1 MRVAEYKSIGGCTQG
16 SKVAKVWP
24 TKCCCEH
31 THVYRRNHPGIEI
44 VTELRR
50 PTNCC
55 CEHTHVCCRVRHL
68 RVAPMDQVR
77 PTNCCCE
84 LAHVR
89 CKNKSNQGCTSESK
103 CFKRVRSTR
112 CCCKHTHV
120 CCRILKLRVSHKG
133 QRLQRIARPPAAA
146 GTHMCVAEQTNA
158 ELHRGSR
165 FTKVWPTICCWGHT
179 HVCCRTGEIRVAPK
193 GQRLQRF
200 GRAVVVVSTHTHVC
214 HCAQHSRVTNVSPT
228 KRCREHT
235 HTCVCCR
242 NQGCTQGPKFY
253 QGVADQL
260 LLRAYTRVLQNA
272 SLESCTQR
280 SSSPDQLLLRACT
293 CVFQNKSNQGAA
305 NGRNVTR
312 SQGFSRKGTAASIRM
327 CAAE

>member
-200 GRAVVVVSTHTHVC
+200 GRAVVAVSTHTHI
-214 HCAQHSRVTNVSPT
+214 
-228 KRCREHT
+228 
-235 HTCVCCR
+235 CVCER
-242 NQGCTQGPKFY
+242 PKVKGY
-253 QGVADQL
+253 KGLADQL
-260 LLRAYTRVLQNA
+260 Q
-272 SLESCTQR
+272 
-280 SSSPDQLLLRACT
+280 LRAC
-293 CVFQNKSNQGAA
+293 KL
-305 NGRNVTR
+305 
-312 SQGFSRKGTAASIRM
+312 KTAA
-327 CAAE
+327 E